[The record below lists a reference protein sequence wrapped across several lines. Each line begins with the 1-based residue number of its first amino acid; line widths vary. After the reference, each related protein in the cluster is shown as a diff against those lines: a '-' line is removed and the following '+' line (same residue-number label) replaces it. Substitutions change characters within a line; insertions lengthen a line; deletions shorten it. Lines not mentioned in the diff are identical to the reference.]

1 MRAILA
7 LGSGSLGNSRCS
19 ASCVPSVLCED
30 CTKEETVTRNSRA
43 TASGSS
49 ATIWDLSTGRELF
62 LLSGGD
68 ASIGQVA
75 FSSDGARL
83 LTGGADG
90 TLRIW
95 QVKTGQEMMTLR
107 GHDRGIG
114 SIALSPNDDAFATNG
129 YDGVLRLW
137 RVATPEMV
145 EAQLKDPGLETGLRS
160 IRAGMVKPSAP
171 GTVASSKKP

>member
-1 MRAILA
+1 MGLER
-7 LGSGSLGNSRCS
+7 G
-19 ASCVPSVLCED
+19 
-30 CTKEETVTRNSRA
+30 SRA
-43 TASGSS
+43 VPAQ
-49 ATIWDLSTGRELF
+49 R
-62 LLSGGD
+62 GD

-129 YDGVLRLW
+129 HDGVLRLW
-137 RVATPEMV
+137 RVATPQMV
-145 EAQLKDPGLETGLRS
+145 EDQLKDAGLEAGLRS
-160 IRAGMVKPSAP
+160 IRAGMVSPSAP
-171 GTVASSKKP
+171 GTVTSSKKP

>member
-1 MRAILA
+1 V
-7 LGSGSLGNSRCS
+7 RC
-19 ASCVPSVLCED
+19 
-30 CTKEETVTRNSRA
+30 R
-43 TASGSS
+43 
-49 ATIWDLSTGRELF
+49 
-62 LLSGGD
+62 
-68 ASIGQVA
+68 
-75 FSSDGARL
+75 ARL

-95 QVKTGQEMMTLR
+95 QVMSGLEMMTLR

-137 RVATPEMV
+137 RVATPQMV
-145 EAQLKDPGLETGLRS
+145 EAQLKDAGLEAGLRS
-160 IRAGMVKPSAP
+160 IRAGMISPSAP